1 MNYKAFRCVLRI
13 AWQYITLNN
22 YTSLFLYLFFIV
34 YFQSTSNWKTFL
46 FSMNPKVPW
55 ISTIQ
60 TSTPKILCK
69 FSNKMLIIA
78 IYKNLFWLFF
88 FFSEISFQI
97 YQNNFYLN
105 SLSFLWWVYTQ
116 IESFSL
122 WILHYIE
129 YFEFELLRI
138 G

>member
-1 MNYKAFRCVLRI
+1 
-13 AWQYITLNN
+13 
-22 YTSLFLYLFFIV
+22 
-34 YFQSTSNWKTFL
+34 
-46 FSMNPKVPW
+46 
-55 ISTIQ
+55 
-60 TSTPKILCK
+60 
-69 FSNKMLIIA
+69 MLIIA